1 MILSRH
7 EDGRVYALLNR
18 CRHRGAVVCREE
30 LVFASLSPE
39 GPSLEE
45 YLAPVRRYIDWWLNR
60 SPVGRITCCRP
71 CT

>member
-1 MILSRH
+1 
-7 EDGRVYALLNR
+7 
-18 CRHRGAVVCREE
+18 VVCREE